1 MQLSRM
7 AGKQGLRVVIALS
20 TTGMAATCALA
31 ASARVCF
38 DAEVATSMETPLKK
52 VMPGASKQ
60 YSGNGF
66 LEIPW
71 DKNESK
77 GIGQAGYRVN
87 VKTAGTY
94 TLWARTYW
102 LNGCG
107 NSIAVSVNDG
117 PLAVLGE
124 DGTYDKWH
132 WVGGKARVRLK
143 AGVNILVLKNRETG
157 VRVDQ
162 FFLSQDDEYIPT
174 GVRKVTQ

>member
-1 MQLSRM
+1 MIWSGMIR
-7 AGKQGLRVVIALS
+7 KQGLRVALALC
-20 TTGMAATCALA
+20 TMGMAATGARA
-31 ASARVCF
+31 AGARVCF
-38 DAEVATSMETPLKK
+38 DAEAATSMESPLKK

-60 YSGNGF
+60 YSGRGF

-71 DKNESK
+71 DRNETK
-77 GIGQAGYRVN
+77 GTGQAGYRLN
-87 VKTAGTY
+87 VVTAGTY

-107 NSIAVSVNDG
+107 NSIAVLVNGG
-117 PLAVLGE
+117 PVAVLGE

-143 AGVNILVLKNRETG
+143 AGVNTLVLKNRETG
-157 VRVDQ
+157 IRVDQ

>member
-1 MQLSRM
+1 MKLSGTKKKQVIGAAM
-7 AGKQGLRVVIALS
+7 ALA
-20 TTGMAATCALA
+20 TTGMAATCAMA
-31 ASARVCF
+31 AGARVCF
-38 DAEVATSMETPLKK
+38 DAEAAASMETPLKK

-60 YSGNGF
+60 YSGRGF
-66 LEIPW
+66 VEIPW
-71 DKNESK
+71 DKNETK
-77 GIGQAGYRVN
+77 GMGQAGYRVN

-107 NSIAVSVNDG
+107 NSIAVSVNGG
-117 PLAVLGE
+117 PVAVLGE

-143 AGVNILVLKNRETG
+143 AGANTVVLKNRETG

-162 FFLSQDDEYIPT
+162 FFLSQDDEYTPT